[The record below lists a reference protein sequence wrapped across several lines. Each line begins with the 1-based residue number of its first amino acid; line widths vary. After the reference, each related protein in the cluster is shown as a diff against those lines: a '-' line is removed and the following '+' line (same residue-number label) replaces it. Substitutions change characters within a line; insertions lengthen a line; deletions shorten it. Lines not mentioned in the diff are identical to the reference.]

1 MLVHTA
7 VPIGFIAA
15 IGAACF
21 YLKIGDRTG
30 RSEQVISD
38 LSGVTIS
45 VVVIMVTMWW
55 LWIVEYGPEYDGET
69 ELPSASSDVD
79 LPR

>member
-1 MLVHTA
+1 MLMHAV

-15 IGAACF
+15 IGATCF
-21 YLKIGDRTG
+21 YLNVGDRTG
-30 RSEQVISD
+30 RSEQAISD
-38 LSGVTIS
+38 LFGVAIS
-45 VVVIMVTMWW
+45 IVVIAVTMWW

-69 ELPSASSDVD
+69 ELPSASSDVG